1 MKMVDAVPCVVF
13 LLEVL
18 AAPNMAMK
26 PSDLPVLWQGKSDQG
41 LFRGR
46 CFRVPVLRAGR
57 ATLD

>member
-26 PSDLPVLWQGKSDQG
+26 PSDLPVLWQG
-41 LFRGR
+41 
-46 CFRVPVLRAGR
+46 
-57 ATLD
+57 